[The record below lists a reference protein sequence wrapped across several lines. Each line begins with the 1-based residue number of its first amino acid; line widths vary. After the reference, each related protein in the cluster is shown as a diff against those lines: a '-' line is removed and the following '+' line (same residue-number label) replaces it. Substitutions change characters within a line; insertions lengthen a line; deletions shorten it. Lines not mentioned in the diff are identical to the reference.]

1 MCPLRHALY
10 PCIYLRSVQT
20 ASEEEPQAFNS
31 PTANYETPAVGLT
44 KKSAQET
51 SPIPPPD
58 FSEKPKHESLRTN
71 EIPANSAK
79 SSATESPAVNELK
92 TKLAEANSQ
101 IKRLKE
107 KVSDNG
113 LRQRKI
119 GVDSAEKSSPLLQQQ
134 QAPAVAGVP
143 IQIVAGLCLL
153 SFLIA
158 YIFF

>member
-1 MCPLRHALY
+1 LA
-10 PCIYLRSVQT
+10 
-20 ASEEEPQAFNS
+20 
-31 PTANYETPAVGLT
+31 

-58 FSEKPKHESLRTN
+58 FNEKPKQEPSRTN
-71 EIPANSAK
+71 ENTSAK
-79 SSATESPAVNELK
+79 SSATDSLSVNELK
-92 TKLAEANSQ
+92 AKLVEANSQ
-101 IKRLKE
+101 IERLKE

-119 GVDSAEKSSPLLQQQ
+119 GIDSKEPSSSMLQQQ
-134 QAPAVAGVP
+134 QAQPAVAGVP
-143 IQIVAGLCLL
+143 IQIVASLCLL